1 MEKPWSDTTVRI
13 EGGIRW
19 STSGSESECVGQGG
33 VKKKGSRETEVMRSE
48 RELKPRA
55 RMGEGGRG
63 AGVAVRSRSRW
74 WTGRSGTPHGGTA
87 CQYLMTHT
95 RPSDR
100 SPPICRRSTAMQAG
114 LEW

>member
-55 RMGEGGRG
+55 RMGEGGEGGRCSCPVPEQMVDRTQWDPTRG
-63 AGVAVRSRSRW
+63 NSVPISNDSHKAVRSLS
-74 WTGRSGTPHGGTA
+74 TNLPSLHSDAGRT
-87 CQYLMTHT
+87 
-95 RPSDR
+95 
-100 SPPICRRSTAMQAG
+100 
-114 LEW
+114 